1 MKYESNSLESEIV
14 NAVYD
19 TLSGN
24 GQYPQFQ
31 SKNIE
36 DGFVD
41 ATHGE
46 IEFNYQ
52 LNKIYRNGKST
63 TIEPKSFNIL
73 ITVDIFPTEE

>member
-1 MKYESNSLESEIV
+1 MKYPANSLESEIV
-14 NAVYD
+14 DAIYD
-19 TLSGN
+19 TLAGN

-46 IEFNYQ
+46 IEFNYTI
-52 LNKIYRNGKST
+52 NKIYQDGKS
-63 TIEPKSFNIL
+63 INIKPKSFNIL
-73 ITVDIFPTEE
+73 ITVDVFPNE